1 MLKFIWL
8 IMSIILVILI
18 FLRTPQNQGLTSFS
32 SKSNLLGSPSSAE
45 QFLNNLTIILM
56 LAYFLFA
63 IFLNSFDQNKSFIQS
78 SLVLL
83 IVFYT
88 INSFIFRNNN
98 VKYHLKLTRSRAVWQ
113 LVGLITRR
121 SMVQIHSPLKNLINI
136 IQFIIK
142 KIILEYNV
150 CQNINYLIKF
160 EV

>member
-63 IFLNSFDQNKSFIQS
+63 IFLNSFN
-78 SLVLL
+78 
-83 IVFYT
+83 
-88 INSFIFRNNN
+88 
-98 VKYHLKLTRSRAVWQ
+98 
-113 LVGLITRR
+113 
-121 SMVQIHSPLKNLINI
+121 
-136 IQFIIK
+136 
-142 KIILEYNV
+142 
-150 CQNINYLIKF
+150 
-160 EV
+160 